1 MGDGTW
7 LDVQEAAQT
16 AFEGAKED
24 IDNPVY
30 EVERAWKSGFN
41 NGFRLAIGVLGVP
54 QQEALDKVQAW
65 VSEQAAGTGPG
76 LGG

>member
-1 MGDGTW
+1 LGEGTW
-7 LDVQEAAQT
+7 LDVQEAAKA
-16 AFEGAKED
+16 AFDKAKEE

-41 NGFRLAIGVLGVP
+41 NGFKMAVKILGVP
-54 QQEALDKVQAW
+54 QQDALDKTHGW
-65 VSEQAAGTGPG
+65 VRDSEAGSGPS

>member
-7 LDVQEAAQT
+7 LDVQEAAQA
-16 AFEGAKED
+16 AFDAAKED

-41 NGFRLAIGVLGVP
+41 NGFKLALNALGIP
-54 QQEALDKVQAW
+54 EQEALDKMHELGQDQDV
-65 VSEQAAGTGPG
+65 GRGPS

>member
-1 MGDGTW
+1 LAEGTW
-7 LDVQEAAQT
+7 LDVQEAAKSS
-16 AFEGAKED
+16 FEKAKED

-41 NGFRLAIGVLGVP
+41 AGYKLAIKVLGVP
-54 QQEALDKVQAW
+54 QQDALNKTRDWVQ
-65 VSEQAAGTGPG
+65 EQAAGSGPS

>member
-7 LDVQEAAQT
+7 IDVQEAAQT
-16 AFEGAKED
+16 AFDAAKED

-41 NGFRLAIGVLGVP
+41 NGFKLALRALDIP
-54 QQEALDKVQAW
+54 QQDALDKMHQWVQD
-65 VSEQAAGTGPG
+65 QAAGGG
-76 LGG
+76 ASLGG

>member
-1 MGDGTW
+1 MGEGTW
-7 LDVQEAAQT
+7 LDVQETAQI
-16 AFEGAKED
+16 AFDNTKDD

-41 NGFRLAIGVLGVP
+41 AGYKQAIKILGVE
-54 QQEALDKVQAW
+54 QQDALDKTRDW
-65 VSEQAAGTGPG
+65 VHHAAGGGPS

>member
-1 MGDGTW
+1 VGGTW
-7 LDVQEAAQT
+7 LDVQEAAQA
-16 AFEGAKED
+16 AFDKAKDE

-41 NGFRLAIGVLGVP
+41 SGFKLAMKAFGIS
-54 QQEALDKVQAW
+54 QQDALDMVARTNQD
-65 VSEQAAGTGPG
+65 EAAGSGPS

>member
-1 MGDGTW
+1 MGEGTW
-7 LDVQEAAQT
+7 LDVQEAAQA
-16 AFEGAKED
+16 AFEKAKDD

-41 NGFRLAIGVLGVP
+41 NGFKLAMKAFGVP
-54 QQEALDKVQAW
+54 QQDALDKVHEMVQD
-65 VSEQAAGTGPG
+65 EAAGGGPS

>member
-1 MGDGTW
+1 MGEGTW
-7 LDVQEAAQT
+7 LDVQETAQI
-16 AFEGAKED
+16 AFDNTKDD

-41 NGFRLAIGVLGVP
+41 AGYKQAIKILGVE
-54 QQEALDKVQAW
+54 QQDALDKTRDWVQDH
-65 VSEQAAGTGPG
+65 AAGGGPS

>member
-1 MGDGTW
+1 MGEGTW
-7 LDVQEAAQT
+7 LDVQEVAQT
-16 AFEGAKED
+16 AFDNTKAD

-41 NGFRLAIGVLGVP
+41 AGYKQAIKIFGLP
-54 QQEALDKVQAW
+54 QQDALDKTHDWVQD
-65 VSEQAAGTGPG
+65 QAAGDGPS

>member
-1 MGDGTW
+1 MGEGTW
-7 LDVQEAAQT
+7 LDVQQTAQT
-16 AFEGAKED
+16 AFDSTKDD

-41 NGFRLAIGVLGVP
+41 AGYKQAIKILGVE
-54 QQEALDKVQAW
+54 QQEALDRTHDW
-65 VSEQAAGTGPG
+65 VTDQAAGGGPS

>member
-1 MGDGTW
+1 MGEGTW
-7 LDVQEAAQT
+7 LDVQETAQMT
-16 AFEGAKED
+16 FDTTKDD

-41 NGFRLAIGVLGVP
+41 AGYKQAIKILGVE
-54 QQEALDKVQAW
+54 QQEALDKTHDWVADQA
-65 VSEQAAGTGPG
+65 SGGGPS

>member
-1 MGDGTW
+1 MGEGTW

-16 AFEGAKED
+16 AFESAKED

-41 NGFRLAIGVLGVP
+41 NGFQLALRALDIP
-54 QQEALDKVQAW
+54 QQDALDKMHEWVQDQG
-65 VSEQAAGTGPG
+65 SGGGPS

>member
-7 LDVQEAAQT
+7 IDVQEAAQT
-16 AFEGAKED
+16 AFDAAKEE

-41 NGFRLAIGVLGVP
+41 NGFKLALRALDIP
-54 QQEALDKVQAW
+54 QQDALDKMHQWVQD
-65 VSEQAAGTGPG
+65 QAAGGGPG

>member
-1 MGDGTW
+1 MGEGTW
-7 LDVQEAAQT
+7 LDVQEAAKT
-16 AFEGAKED
+16 AFEMAKED

-41 NGFRLAIGVLGVP
+41 SGFKLAVRALGVP
-54 QQEALDKVQAW
+54 QQDALDKVRDW
-65 VSEQAAGTGPG
+65 VKDQSAGTGPS